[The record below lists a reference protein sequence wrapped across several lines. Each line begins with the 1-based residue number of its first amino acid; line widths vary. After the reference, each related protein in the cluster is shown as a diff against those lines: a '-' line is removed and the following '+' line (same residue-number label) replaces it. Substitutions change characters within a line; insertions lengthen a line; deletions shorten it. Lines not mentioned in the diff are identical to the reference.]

1 MARLSQLKMI
11 LRILLKSCE
20 KDNNSNNNSI
30 NKNDESNNNN
40 NKANVVE
47 KRD

>member
-20 KDNNSNNNSI
+20 KDNI
-30 NKNDESNNNN
+30 GKN
-40 NKANVVE
+40 NKSDDFNCASNAD
-47 KRD
+47 KKDT